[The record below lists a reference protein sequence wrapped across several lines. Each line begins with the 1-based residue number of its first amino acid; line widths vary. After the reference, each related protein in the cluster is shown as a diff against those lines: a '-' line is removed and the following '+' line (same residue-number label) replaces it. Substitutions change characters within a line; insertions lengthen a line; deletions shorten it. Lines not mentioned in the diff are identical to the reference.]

1 MEVSRV
7 RLLFLIVA
15 AATTLPG
22 CALLERNG
30 EGGGFVPS
38 PAMPA
43 ATSDAS
49 QTANVRASGSQEPS
63 SDAVPEERPIIE
75 PQVERREIRRT
86 RIDTEDFELGAYA
99 GILSIEDFESNVV
112 YGLRLAYHLTEDFF
126 LEASL
131 GQSRAG
137 RTSYEKLSGSAE
149 LLTDDDRDYTYY
161 ALSAGWNALP
171 GEIFIGKSRAYNTAF
186 YLIAGLGSTRFA
198 GDDRFTVSG
207 GFGYRILPA
216 DWIAVHFD
224 VRDHV
229 YDIDLLG
236 EKKIVNNLE
245 AHLGLSIFF

>member
-1 MEVSRV
+1 MEVSRL
-7 RLLFLIVA
+7 RLLFLIA
-15 AATTLPG
+15 LAATTLPG
-22 CALLERNG
+22 CALFRRGDVSL
-30 EGGGFVPS
+30 P
-38 PAMPA
+38 PAENE
-43 ATSDAS
+43 
-49 QTANVRASGSQEPS
+49 QTAAEPVTGEPS
-63 SDAVPEERPIIE
+63 DKPIID

-86 RIDTEDFELGAYA
+86 RIDTEDFELGAYV
-99 GILSIEDFESNVV
+99 GMLSIEDFESNVV
-112 YGLRLAYHLTEDFF
+112 YGVRLAYHLTEDFF
-126 LEASL
+126 LEGTT

-137 RTSYEKLSGSAE
+137 RTSYENLSGSAD
-149 LLTDDDRDYTYY
+149 LLTDSERDYTYY
-161 ALSAGWNALP
+161 ALSLGWNALP
-171 GEIFIGKSRAYNTAF
+171 GEIFLGENRAYNTSF
-186 YLIAGLGSTRFA
+186 YLVAGLGSTTFA

>member
-1 MEVSRV
+1 MEVSRL
-7 RLLFLIVA
+7 RLLFLIALA
-15 AATTLPG
+15 AATLPG
-22 CALLERNG
+22 CALFRRG
-30 EGGGFVPS
+30 EAALPQ
-38 PAMPA
+38 A
-43 ATSDAS
+43 ATE
-49 QTANVRASGSQEPS
+49 QTAAEPVTGEPS
-63 SDAVPEERPIIE
+63 NKPIIE
-75 PQVERREIRRT
+75 PQVERREIKKT
-86 RIDTEDFELGAYA
+86 RIDTEDFEVGAYV

-112 YGLRLAYHLTEDFF
+112 YGARLAYHLTEDFF
-126 LEASL
+126 LEGTA
-131 GQSRAG
+131 GRSRAG
-137 RTSYEKLSGSAE
+137 RTSYENLSGSAD
-149 LLTDDDRDYTYY
+149 LLTDSERDYTYY

-171 GEIFIGKSRAYNTAF
+171 GEIFLGKNRAYPTAF
-186 YLIAGLGSTRFA
+186 YLVAGIGNTTFA

>member
-1 MEVSRV
+1 MEVSRL
-7 RLLFLIVA
+7 RLLFLIA
-15 AATTLPG
+15 LAATTLPG
-22 CALLERNG
+22 CALFRRG
-30 EGGGFVPS
+30 EPQA
-38 PAMPA
+38 PAT
-43 ATSDAS
+43 ATAGAEPV
-49 QTANVRASGSQEPS
+49 TGEPS
-63 SDAVPEERPIIE
+63 DKPIIE
-75 PQVERREIRRT
+75 PAVERREIRRT
-86 RIDTEDFELGAYA
+86 RIDTEDFEVGAYV
-99 GILSIEDFESNVV
+99 GVLSIEDFESNVV
-112 YGLRLAYHLTEDFF
+112 YGARLAYHLTEDFF
-126 LEASL
+126 LEATA

-137 RTSYEKLSGSAE
+137 RTSYENLSGSAD
-149 LLTDDDRDYTYY
+149 LLTDSERDYTYY

-171 GEIFIGKSRAYNTAF
+171 GEIFLGKNRAYNTAF
-186 YLIAGLGSTRFA
+186 YLVAGIGSTTFA

>member
-7 RLLFLIVA
+7 RVLFLIA
-15 AATTLPG
+15 AAGLLSG
-22 CALLERNG
+22 CSVF
-30 EGGGFVPS
+30 GGRSGDAPPEPVS
-38 PAMPA
+38 TQA
-43 ATSDAS
+43 AD
-49 QTANVRASGSQEPS
+49 TAVTGEPS
-63 SDAVPEERPIIE
+63 EKPIIE
-75 PQVERREIRRT
+75 PEVERREIHRQ
-86 RIDTEDFELGAYA
+86 RIDTEDFELGAYV

-112 YGLRLAYHLTEDFF
+112 YGARLAYHLTEDFF
-126 LEASL
+126 LEGTY

-137 RTSYEKLSGSAE
+137 RTSYENLSGSAD
-149 LLTDDDRDYTYY
+149 LLTDDERDYSYY

-171 GEIFIGKSRAYNTAF
+171 GEIFIGKNRAYNTAF
-186 YLIAGLGSTRFA
+186 YFVAGIGNTHFA

-207 GFGYRILPA
+207 GFGYRILPS

-236 EKKIVNNLE
+236 DKKIVNNLE

>member
-1 MEVSRV
+1 MEIPGL
-7 RLLFLIVA
+7 RLLLLIGLA
-15 AATTLPG
+15 ASALQG
-22 CALLERNG
+22 CALFPRGTPASPPPATEASAEEPVTG
-30 EGGGFVPS
+30 EPQ
-38 PAMPA
+38 
-43 ATSDAS
+43 D
-49 QTANVRASGSQEPS
+49 
-63 SDAVPEERPIIE
+63 RPIIE

-86 RIDTEDFELGAYA
+86 RIDTEDFELGAYV
-99 GILSIEDFESNVV
+99 GILSIEDFESNAV
-112 YGLRLAYHLTEDFF
+112 YGARLAYHLTEDFF
-126 LEASL
+126 LEATV

-137 RTSYEKLSGSAE
+137 RTSYENLSGSAE
-149 LLTDDDRDYTYY
+149 LLTDDERDYTYY

-171 GEIFIGKSRAYNTAF
+171 GEIFIGRNRAYNSAF
-186 YLIAGLGSTRFA
+186 YLVAGIGSTRFA

-229 YDIDLLG
+229 YDIDILG